1 MTADTISGARPMSAR
16 RAAFVLGSL
25 EVFGPLSMDLSMPLL
40 PRLARDLHTS
50 DSLAQASMS
59 VCMLGLAFGQLVAGP
74 LSDRLGR
81 RRPLLWG
88 IALFAVFSLLC
99 ALAPTIEVLL
109 VTRFLQGVTGSAG
122 VVIALAAARDIA
134 SGIELARLLSLL
146 GLVGALAPIL
156 APVAGGQ
163 LTAVLDWR
171 GLFVVLAAVG
181 AALLA
186 VAATLLPE
194 TLPAALRHPGGFGDT
209 GRRFAVVLR
218 DRLFVCY
225 LLVGACTG
233 TAFFTYLAS
242 ISFVLQDG
250 FHLGPRAFSAVFAAN
265 AVVAVLGSLCN
276 RAVVRRAGPVRMY
289 VAGTTATAVA
299 ALGLLLAVLA
309 GAGLAV
315 VLVLLALVLFC
326 YGVISPNSSALALAG
341 HGERAG
347 TAAALL
353 GMSAF
358 AVGPVVAPLVSLG
371 GSAETTMAVTMAA
384 ATAVAG
390 VLVWTTV
397 LPRLRRAGETAP
409 AGGPGDRNTLK
420 RPGVPR

>member
-1 MTADTISGARPMSAR
+1 MSAR

-40 PRLARDLHTS
+40 PQLAKDLHTS
-50 DSLAQASMS
+50 GSLAQASMS

-74 LSDRLGR
+74 LSDRMGR

-88 IALFAVFSLLC
+88 IALFTVFSLLC
-99 ALAPTIEVLL
+99 AVAPTIEILL

-163 LTAVLDWR
+163 LAAVMDWR
-171 GLFVVLAAVG
+171 GLFVVLAGVG
-181 AALLA
+181 ALLLI
-186 VAATLLPE
+186 VAGTLLPE
-194 TLPAALRHPGGFGDT
+194 TLSSGLRHRGGFAAT
-209 GRRFAVVLR
+209 GRRFGTVLR
-218 DRLFVCY
+218 DRLFICY

-250 FHLGPRAFSAVFAAN
+250 FHLTPQAFSAVFAMN
-265 AVVAVLGSLCN
+265 AVVAMLGSLSN
-276 RAVVRRAGPVRMY
+276 RAVVRRAGPARMY
-289 VAGTTATAVA
+289 VVGTTATAVA
-299 ALGLLLAVLA
+299 ALALLGTVVAGFGLTVL
-309 GAGLAV
+309 
-315 VLVLLALVLFC
+315 LVLLALVLFC

-353 GMSAF
+353 GMSTF
-358 AVGPVVAPLVSLG
+358 AVGPIVAPVVALG
-371 GSAETTMAVTMAA
+371 GAADLTMALTMAV
-384 ATAVAG
+384 ATVLAC
-390 VLVWTTV
+390 VLVWTAV
-397 LPRLRRAGETAP
+397 LPRLRRARRDPPTVEHRADDAGEHHGASH
-409 AGGPGDRNTLK
+409 
-420 RPGVPR
+420 

>member
-1 MTADTISGARPMSAR
+1 MTETAERGAARVMSAR

-40 PRLARDLHTS
+40 PQLAKDLDTS
-50 DSLAQASMS
+50 SSLAQASMS
-59 VCMLGLAFGQLVAGP
+59 VCMLGLALGQLVTGP
-74 LSDRLGR
+74 LSDRFGR

-88 IALFAVFSLLC
+88 IALFTLFSLLC
-99 ALAPTIEVLL
+99 AFAPNIEILL
-109 VTRFLQGVTGSAG
+109 VTRFLQGLTGSAG

-163 LTAVLDWR
+163 LAAFLDWR
-171 GLFVVLAAVG
+171 GLFVVLAGVG
-181 AALLA
+181 GILLA
-186 VAATLLPE
+186 VAGTALPE
-194 TLPAALRHPGGFGDT
+194 TLPASQRHAGGFAET
-209 GRRFAVVLR
+209 GRRFGTVLR

-250 FHLGPRAFSAVFAAN
+250 HHLSPQAFSAVFAAN
-265 AVVAVLGSLCN
+265 AIVAVFGSLVN
-276 RAVVRRAGPVRMY
+276 RGVVRRAGPARMY
-289 VAGTTATAVA
+289 VVGTTATAVA
-299 ALGLLLAVLA
+299 ALGLLGAVLT
-309 GAGLAV
+309 GSGLPLL
-315 VLVLLALVLFC
+315 LVLLALVLFC

-353 GMSAF
+353 GMSSF
-358 AVGPVVAPLVSLG
+358 AVGPVVAPLVALG
-371 GSAETTMAVTMAA
+371 GAADLTMALTMAV
-384 ATAVAG
+384 ATGVAC
-390 VLVWTTV
+390 VLVWTAV
-397 LPRLRRAGETAP
+397 RPRLRH
-409 AGGPGDRNTLK
+409 
-420 RPGVPR
+420 

>member
-1 MTADTISGARPMSAR
+1 MSAR

-40 PRLARDLHTS
+40 PQLAEDLHTK

-59 VCMLGLAFGQLVAGP
+59 VCMLGLALGQLVTGP
-74 LSDRLGR
+74 LSDRMGR

-88 IALFAVFSLLC
+88 VALFTVFSLLC
-99 ALAPTIEVLL
+99 AFAPSIEILL
-109 VTRFLQGVTGSAG
+109 VLRFLQGLAGSAG
-122 VVIALAAARDIA
+122 IVIALAAARDIA

-146 GLVGALAPIL
+146 GLVGALAPIV

-163 LTAVLDWR
+163 LAAVLDWR
-171 GLFVVLAAVG
+171 GLFVVLAGIGV
-181 AALLA
+181 ALL
-186 VAATLLPE
+186 VVSATLLPE
-194 TLPAALRHPGGFGDT
+194 TLPPELRHGGKFADT
-209 GRRFAVVLR
+209 GRRFGTVLR

-250 FHLGPRAFSAVFAAN
+250 FHLSPQAFGAVFAMN
-265 AVVAVLGSLCN
+265 AIVAVLGSLSN
-276 RAVVRRAGPVRMY
+276 RAIVRRVGPARMY
-289 VAGTTATAVA
+289 VVGTTATAVA
-299 ALGLLLAVLA
+299 ALGLLGVVV
-309 GAGLAV
+309 AGLGLS
-315 VLVLLALVLFC
+315 VLLIALALVLFC
-326 YGVISPNSSALALAG
+326 YGVISPNSSTLALAG

-353 GMSAF
+353 GMSSF
-358 AVGPVVAPLVSLG
+358 AVGPVVAPLVALG
-371 GSAETTMAVTMAA
+371 GQAELTMALTMAI
-384 ATAVAG
+384 ATVIAC

-397 LPRLRRAGETAP
+397 LPRLRGSKDPAPPSEHRAGG
-409 AGGPGDRNTLK
+409 AGVHHDDALH
-420 RPGVPR
+420 

>member
-1 MTADTISGARPMSAR
+1 MSAR

-40 PRLARDLHTS
+40 PQLAKDLHTS
-50 DSLAQASMS
+50 GSLAQASMS

-74 LSDRLGR
+74 LSDRMGR

-88 IALFAVFSLLC
+88 IALFTVFSLLC
-99 ALAPTIEVLL
+99 AVAPTIEILL

-163 LTAVLDWR
+163 LAAVMDWR
-171 GLFVVLAAVG
+171 GLFVVLAGVG
-181 AALLA
+181 ALLLI
-186 VAATLLPE
+186 VAGTLLPE
-194 TLPAALRHPGGFGDT
+194 TLSAGLRHRGGFAAT
-209 GRRFAVVLR
+209 GRRFGTVLR
-218 DRLFVCY
+218 DRLFICY

-250 FHLGPRAFSAVFAAN
+250 FHLTPQAFSAVFAMN
-265 AVVAVLGSLCN
+265 AVVAMLGSLSN
-276 RAVVRRAGPVRMY
+276 RAVVRRAGPARMY
-289 VAGTTATAVA
+289 VVGTTATAVA
-299 ALGLLLAVLA
+299 ALALLGTVVAGFGLTVL
-309 GAGLAV
+309 
-315 VLVLLALVLFC
+315 LVLLALVLFC

-353 GMSAF
+353 GMSTF
-358 AVGPVVAPLVSLG
+358 AVGPIVAPVVALG
-371 GSAETTMAVTMAA
+371 GAADLTMALTMAV
-384 ATAVAG
+384 ATVLAC
-390 VLVWTTV
+390 VLVWTAV
-397 LPRLRRAGETAP
+397 LPRLRRARRDPPTVEHRADDAGEHHGASH
-409 AGGPGDRNTLK
+409 
-420 RPGVPR
+420 

>member
-1 MTADTISGARPMSAR
+1 MSAR

-59 VCMLGLAFGQLVAGP
+59 VCMLGLALGQLVTGP
-74 LSDRLGR
+74 LSDRWGR

-88 IALFAVFSLLC
+88 VGLFTVFSLLC
-99 ALAPTIEVLL
+99 AFAPTIEILL
-109 VTRFLQGVTGSAG
+109 VLRFLQGVAGSAG
-122 VVIALAAARDIA
+122 IVIALAAARDIA
-134 SGIELARLLSLL
+134 AGAELARLLSLL

-163 LTAVLDWR
+163 LAAVLDWR
-171 GLFVVLAAVG
+171 GLFVVLAGVG
-181 AALLA
+181 LVLL
-186 VAATLLPE
+186 VISATLLPE
-194 TLPAALRHPGGFGDT
+194 TLPAELRHGGGFADT
-209 GRRFAVVLR
+209 GRRFGTVLR

-250 FHLGPRAFSAVFAAN
+250 FHLSPQTFGAVFAMN
-265 AVVAVLGSLCN
+265 AVVAVFGSLSN
-276 RAVVRRAGPVRMY
+276 RAVVRRAGPARMY
-289 VAGTTATAVA
+289 VVGTTATAVA
-299 ALGLLLAVLA
+299 ALGLL
-309 GAGLAV
+309 GAV
-315 VLVLLALVLFC
+315 VLGLGLGVLLVTLALVLFC
-326 YGVISPNSSALALAG
+326 YGVISPNSSTLALTG

-353 GMSAF
+353 GMSSF
-358 AVGPVVAPLVSLG
+358 AVGPVVAPLVALG
-371 GSAETTMAVTMAA
+371 GSADLTMALTMAV
-384 ATAVAG
+384 ATTVACG
-390 VLVWTTV
+390 LVWTTV
-397 LPRLRRAGETAP
+397 RPRLLRSRGAAPTGEPHADGAGAHRG
-409 AGGPGDRNTLK
+409 ALH
-420 RPGVPR
+420 

>member
-1 MTADTISGARPMSAR
+1 MSAR

-59 VCMLGLAFGQLVAGP
+59 VCMLGLAFGQLAAGP

-81 RRPLLWG
+81 RRPLLGG
-88 IALFAVFSLLC
+88 IALFAVFSLMC

-134 SGIELARLLSLL
+134 SGTELVRLLSLL

-163 LTAVLDWR
+163 LSSVLDWR
-171 GLFVVLAAVG
+171 GLFVVLAVVG
-181 AALLA
+181 LALLV
-186 VAATLLPE
+186 VASTLLPE
-194 TLPAALRHPGGFGDT
+194 THPPELRHRGGGFAGT
-209 GRRFAVVLR
+209 GRRFGTVLR

-250 FHLGPRAFSAVFAAN
+250 FHLTPRAFGVVFAAN
-265 AVVAVLGSLCN
+265 AVVAVLGSLFN

-289 VAGTTATAVA
+289 VAGTAATAAA
-299 ALGLLLAVLA
+299 ALGLLAAVLA
-309 GAGLAV
+309 GAGPAT

-326 YGVISPNSSALALAG
+326 YGVIGPNSSALALAG
-341 HGERAG
+341 HGGHAG

-353 GMSAF
+353 GMSGF
-358 AVGPVVAPLVSLG
+358 AVGPVVAPLVSLAG
-371 GSAETTMAVTMAA
+371 TTEVTMALTMAA
-384 ATAVAG
+384 ATVLAC
-390 VLVWTTV
+390 VLVRTAV
-397 LPRLRRAGETAP
+397 LPLLRR
-409 AGGPGDRNTLK
+409 PGNPSTTSGLDDGNTVG
-420 RPGVPR
+420 RRGVPR

>member
-1 MTADTISGARPMSAR
+1 MSAR

-40 PRLARDLHTS
+40 PHLARDLHTS

-59 VCMLGLAFGQLVAGP
+59 VCMLGLALGQLVAGP

-88 IALFAVFSLLC
+88 VALFTVLSLLC
-99 ALAPTIEVLL
+99 AFAPTIETLL
-109 VTRFLQGVTGSAG
+109 VLRFLQGVAGSAG
-122 VVIALAAARDIA
+122 IVIALAAARDIA
-134 SGIELARLLSLL
+134 TGAELARLLSLL

-156 APVAGGQ
+156 APVIGGQ
-163 LTAVLDWR
+163 LAAVLDWR
-171 GLFVVLAAVG
+171 GLFVVLAGIG
-181 AALLA
+181 AALL
-186 VAATLLPE
+186 VVCATLLPE
-194 TLPAALRHPGGFGDT
+194 TLPAGLRHAGGFAET
-209 GRRFAVVLR
+209 GRRFHVVLR

-250 FHLGPRAFSAVFAAN
+250 FHLSPQAFGAVFAMN
-265 AVVAVLGSLCN
+265 AIVAVFGSLSN
-276 RAVVRRAGPVRMY
+276 RAVVRGAGPARMY
-289 VAGTTATAVA
+289 VVGTTATAIA
-299 ALGLLLAVLA
+299 ALGLLAAAV
-309 GAGLAV
+309 AGLGLTPLLIA
-315 VLVLLALVLFC
+315 LALVLFC
-326 YGVISPNSSALALAG
+326 YGVISPNSSTLALSG

-353 GMSAF
+353 GMSSF
-358 AVGPVVAPLVSLG
+358 AVGPVIAPLVALG
-371 GSAETTMAVTMAA
+371 GTGQVTMALTMAVALV
-384 ATAVAG
+384 VAC

-397 LPRLRRAGETAP
+397 RPRLRAAPGAAPVGRPHVDGAGAP
-409 AGGPGDRNTLK
+409 HDTL
-420 RPGVPR
+420 R

>member
-1 MTADTISGARPMSAR
+1 MTPSTARGARVMSAR
-16 RAAFVLGSL
+16 RAAFVLGSM

-40 PRLARDLHTS
+40 PQLARDLDTS

-81 RRPLLWG
+81 RRPLMWG
-88 IALFAVFSLLC
+88 VALFTVFSLLC
-99 ALAPTIEVLL
+99 AFAPSIEVLL
-109 VTRFLQGVTGSAG
+109 VMRFLQGVTGSAG
-122 VVIALAAARDIA
+122 VVIALAAARDIT

-146 GLVGALAPIL
+146 ALVGALAPVL

-163 LTAVLDWR
+163 LAAVLDWR

-181 AALLA
+181 VLLL
-186 VAATLLPE
+186 VVVCTLLPE
-194 TLPAALRHPGGFGDT
+194 TLAPERRHAGGFAET
-209 GRRFAVVLR
+209 GKRFGTVLR

-250 FHLGPRAFSAVFAAN
+250 YHLSPQAFSLVFAVN
-265 AVVAVLGSLCN
+265 AVVAMLGALVN
-276 RAVVRRAGPVRMY
+276 RGVVRRAGPARMY
-289 VAGTTATAVA
+289 VVGTTATAVA
-299 ALGLLLAVLA
+299 AVGLLLTVL
-309 GAGLAV
+309 GGFGLAALLV
-315 VLVLLALVLFC
+315 VLALVLFC
-326 YGVISPNSSALALAG
+326 YGVITPNASSLALGG

-353 GMSAF
+353 GMSTF
-358 AVGPVVAPLVSLG
+358 AVGPLVAPLVALG
-371 GSAETTMAVTMAA
+371 GASGLTLSLTMAVAA
-384 ATAVAG
+384 SVACL
-390 VLVWTTV
+390 LVWGAV
-397 LPRLRRAGETAP
+397 RPRLRRSATAP
-409 AGGPGDRNTLK
+409 PADARQGAPH
-420 RPGVPR
+420 

>member
-1 MTADTISGARPMSAR
+1 MSAR
-16 RAAFVLGSL
+16 RAAVVLGSL

-40 PRLARDLHTS
+40 PQLAEDLRTN

-59 VCMLGLAFGQLVAGP
+59 VCMLGLALGQLVTGP

-88 IALFAVFSLLC
+88 VALFTLFSLLC
-99 ALAPTIEVLL
+99 ALAPTIEILL
-109 VTRFLQGVTGSAG
+109 LTRFLQGVAGSAG

-134 SGIELARLLSLL
+134 SGVALARLLSLL
-146 GLVGALAPIL
+146 GLVGALAPVL

-163 LTAVLDWR
+163 LAAVLDWR
-171 GLFVVLAAVG
+171 GLFVVLAGVG
-181 AALLA
+181 AVLF
-186 VAATLLPE
+186 VVSATALPE
-194 TLPAALRHPGGFGDT
+194 TLPPPLRHRGGFAET
-209 GRRFAVVLR
+209 GRRFGTVLR

-250 FHLGPRAFSAVFAAN
+250 FGLGPQAFSAVFAAN
-265 AVVAVLGSLCN
+265 AVVAMLGSLGN
-276 RAVVRRAGPVRMY
+276 RGLVRRAGPARMY

-299 ALGLLLAVLA
+299 ALSLLGVVITGTGLAAVL
-309 GAGLAV
+309 V
-315 VLVLLALVLFC
+315 VLALVLFC
-326 YGVISPNSSALALAG
+326 YGAIAPNSSALALGG

-353 GMSAF
+353 GMSSF
-358 AVGPVVAPLVSLG
+358 AVGPVVAPLVALG
-371 GSAETTMAVTMAA
+371 GAADLTMALTMAV
-384 ATAVAG
+384 ATALAC
-390 VLVWTTV
+390 VLVWTAV
-397 LPRLRRAGETAP
+397 LPRLRRSPPAP
-409 AGGPGDRNTLK
+409 AAGTA
-420 RPGVPR
+420 RPDGAPHPHDTPR

>member
-1 MTADTISGARPMSAR
+1 MSAR

-40 PRLARDLHTS
+40 PRLAEDLHTS

-74 LSDRLGR
+74 LSDRMGR
-81 RRPLLWG
+81 RRPLLG
-88 IALFAVFSLLC
+88 GVALFAVFSLLC
-99 ALAPTIEVLL
+99 ALAPGIEVLL

-156 APVAGGQ
+156 APVVGGQ

-171 GLFVVLAAVG
+171 GLFVVLAGVG
-181 AALLA
+181 AALLV

-194 TLPAALRHPGGFGDT
+194 TLPARLRHRGGFADT
-209 GRRFAVVLR
+209 GRRFATVLR

-250 FHLGPRAFSAVFAAN
+250 FHLSPRAFSAVFAAN
-265 AVVAVLGSLCN
+265 AVVAVLGSLSN
-276 RAVVRRAGPVRMY
+276 RAVVRRAGPARMY

-299 ALGLLLAVLA
+299 ALALLGAVLA

-353 GMSAF
+353 GMSGF
-358 AVGPVVAPLVSLG
+358 AVGPVVAPLVALG
-371 GSAETTMAVTMAA
+371 GSAELTMVLTMAV
-384 ATAVAG
+384 ATAVACA
-390 VLVWTTV
+390 LVWTTV
-397 LPRLRRAGETAP
+397 LPRLRRP
-409 AGGPGDRNTLK
+409 ASSPFVGGLGDGDAVD

>member
-1 MTADTISGARPMSAR
+1 MSAR

-40 PRLARDLHTS
+40 PQLAKDLHTS
-50 DSLAQASMS
+50 GSLAQASMS

-74 LSDRLGR
+74 LSDRMGR

-88 IALFAVFSLLC
+88 IALFTVFSLLC
-99 ALAPTIEVLL
+99 SAAPTIEILL

-134 SGIELARLLSLL
+134 TGIELARLLSLL

-163 LTAVLDWR
+163 LAAVMDWR
-171 GLFVVLAAVG
+171 GLFVVLAGVG
-181 AALLA
+181 ALLLI
-186 VAATLLPE
+186 VAGTLLPE
-194 TLPAALRHPGGFGDT
+194 TLPSGLRHRGGFADT
-209 GRRFAVVLR
+209 GRRFGTVLR
-218 DRLFVCY
+218 DRLFVCF

-250 FHLGPRAFSAVFAAN
+250 FHLTPQAFSAVFAMN
-265 AVVAVLGSLCN
+265 AVVAMLGSLSN
-276 RAVVRRAGPVRMY
+276 RALVRRAGPARMY
-289 VAGTTATAVA
+289 VVGTTATAAA
-299 ALGLLLAVLA
+299 ALALIGTVVAGFGLTVLL
-309 GAGLAV
+309 V
-315 VLVLLALVLFC
+315 VLALVLFC

-353 GMSAF
+353 GMSTF
-358 AVGPVVAPLVSLG
+358 AVGPVVAPVVALG
-371 GSAETTMAVTMAA
+371 GAADLTMALTMAV
-384 ATAVAG
+384 ATVLAC
-390 VLVWTTV
+390 VLVWTAV
-397 LPRLRRAGETAP
+397 LPRLRRARQDPPTVEHHADDAGEHRGASH
-409 AGGPGDRNTLK
+409 
-420 RPGVPR
+420 